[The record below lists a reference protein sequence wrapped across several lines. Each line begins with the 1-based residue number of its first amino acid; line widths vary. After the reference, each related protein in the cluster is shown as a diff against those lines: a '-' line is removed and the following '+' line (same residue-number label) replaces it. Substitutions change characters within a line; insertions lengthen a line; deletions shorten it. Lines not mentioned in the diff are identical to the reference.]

1 MPHVAVM
8 LPGRH
13 IYCIQ
18 LFNYQDSREEYNNNS
33 NEAALKEICMDT
45 SASEIPEP
53 RPAQQAIADFLSDLR
68 TSPCLLFIAACLL
81 PQVLSVFIQLTAA
94 VLTTLFSIDCSQ
106 PR

>member
-13 IYCIQ
+13 VYCIR
-18 LFNYQDSREEYNNNS
+18 LFDCQDSKEEYNNNS
-33 NEAALKEICMDT
+33 IEAALQDICMDT

-68 TSPCLLFIAACLL
+68 TSSCLLFIAACLL

-94 VLTTLFSIDCSQ
+94 APTTLLSIDCSQ